1 MAFSIASWSCESS
14 CWRAI
19 AISSV
24 IAASAPL
31 RSDLSRFCLTSST
44 ICATWRPSGPCK
56 SWVVLGTTWILLS
69 PAGVAGMLAC
79 AGGAGAWGRAVV
91 GVGAGAV
98 GVFGAAVD
106 ADDAGAPGAE
116 TGRAGACGAGAVGA
130 FGGGAVD
137 AEGAGADKVG
147 EGTAGV
153 ATTSTCA
160 GTC

>member
-1 MAFSIASWSCESS
+1 
-14 CWRAI
+14 
-19 AISSV
+19 
-24 IAASAPL
+24 
-31 RSDLSRFCLTSST
+31 
-44 ICATWRPSGPCK
+44 
-56 SWVVLGTTWILLS
+56 
-69 PAGVAGMLAC
+69 MLAC
-79 AGGAGAWGRAVV
+79 ADGAGAVAWGGADE
-91 GVGAGAV
+91 GVCAGAV

-137 AEGAGADKVG
+137 AEGAGADKG
-147 EGTAGV
+147 GAGTDGV